1 MLNIKEINVSD
12 FKVQKLVGQY
22 FHTYEFSK
30 RTNQLEIVN
39 QGCIEGKVTDEYYI
53 CQLFSFMDG
62 STTNSKLVHIKD
74 MKDWRLYKTNTLMNE
89 KYEYYQPGYL
99 DRLANSR
106 ETV

>member
-22 FHTYEFSK
+22 FHIYEFDG
-30 RTNQLEIVN
+30 RTNYLEIKD

-53 CQLFSFMDG
+53 CQLFGFSWG
-62 STTNSKLVHIKD
+62 QEINSIVVHVKD
-74 MKDWRLYKTNTLMNE
+74 MKDWRLYKTNKLMNE
-89 KYEYYQPGYL
+89 KYEDYQPGYEH
-99 DRLANSR
+99 RLANSR